1 MEYTAPTY
9 KPVVPVKVFSS
20 VPSFNGKA
28 TLSDVVETIVSGDM
42 DQSIFISYGSKLI
55 FVAGFIISIW
65 IVWVVSLMFLKCFR
79 CGISAGRAFVSETG
93 KPNMKQYVFRW
104 TMIGSA
110 LVIAITSIVYISV
123 WASRANSIYD
133 DFDEALLKLDDWI
146 NNVTDP
152 IDSMIEIYGNVT
164 GELYNDFVQYNA
176 DATYCPQINTVA
188 GEVINTLQPIKDFDI
203 TSIEDINSQFSGDVS
218 GYTTD
223 MDNALE
229 NTESA
234 RIVAIAEGVPVL
246 ILSLLFAFGAYMTS
260 RWSYNGYY
268 VFQKWVLNTL
278 LFILVFIVMLI
289 AAATGMFLTINSD
302 ICGGSSGGPEALIRS
317 LLNSN
322 LITVENYTSQAID
335 YYILDA
341 CQNDSFFVHTN
352 IDDLIDLVNSAMDA
366 VDTAIAVDYT
376 GCSSSVEFIA
386 SLSELSSNFGNLVLA
401 LQDIKS
407 ATGCEGINSIFVK
420 FFHDGICSSI
430 PLAFAWIFGCSVMI
444 WIFGTYIFTFR
455 GALLPLL
462 TERGWSDTGKQTPY
476 YSDENKLYETTPY

>member
-1 MEYTAPTY
+1 M
-9 KPVVPVKVFSS
+9 
-20 VPSFNGKA
+20 
-28 TLSDVVETIVSGDM
+28 VETIVSGDM
-42 DQSIFISYGSKLI
+42 DQSIFISYGSKLV
-55 FVAGFIISIW
+55 FVAGFIMAIW

-93 KPNMKQYVFRW
+93 KPNMKQNVFRW

-133 DFDEALLKLDDWI
+133 DFDDGLLKLDDWI
-146 NNVTDP
+146 NNLTDP

-164 GELYNDFVQYNA
+164 GDLYDDFVQYN

-203 TSIEDINSQFSGDVS
+203 ASIEDINSQFSGDIS

-223 MDNALE
+223 LDNALE

-246 ILSLLFAFGAYMTS
+246 IVSLLFAFGAYMTS

-268 VFQKWVLNTL
+268 VFQKWVLNTF

-302 ICGGSSGGPEALIRS
+302 ICGGSSGGPEDLIRS
-317 LLNSN
+317 LLDSN

-335 YYILDA
+335 YYILDVSIVLITLS
-341 CQNDSFFVHTN
+341 CSFSLCRLH
-352 IDDLIDLVNSAMDA
+352 LINGL
-366 VDTAIAVDYT
+366 
-376 GCSSSVEFIA
+376 
-386 SLSELSSNFGNLVLA
+386 
-401 LQDIKS
+401 
-407 ATGCEGINSIFVK
+407 
-420 FFHDGICSSI
+420 
-430 PLAFAWIFGCSVMI
+430 
-444 WIFGTYIFTFR
+444 
-455 GALLPLL
+455 
-462 TERGWSDTGKQTPY
+462 
-476 YSDENKLYETTPY
+476 